1 MPVRMFLSILL
12 SLSLLVSVQGCA
24 SEVAG
29 GEAPERKVK
38 SDELVTETATES
50 AEETTMPEAETEA
63 ESSRAELQ
71 RFLNINDQLVPAYE
85 RIDTQPFLDDCDRLA
100 QCSDAQE
107 AIELYDALYEQYL
120 QMVSMYEVAY
130 IANSI
135 DVTDAYWTEESLW
148 SESAALEAGDALCV
162 ACSEVLSG
170 PCAELFGDHL
180 GESAV
185 EWLSEYE
192 ETNDRIEE
200 LSEQESALCSEYYA
214 AMSGAYSLAVSYRGE
229 EWTLDR
235 WSGEDGED
243 LYWDDYDAYYDVYDL
258 LMQAINEEVGPIYVE
273 LVALRREIAEYYGY
287 DNYAAYAYENIYCRD
302 YGLDEAQAF
311 CEQVKQVAPRYYEQV
326 YYNSNAAGYSGV
338 QMDGQEL
345 VDTLGVYADQ
355 IDPLVDELWEFF
367 AENELYSICDS
378 SECMDGG
385 YTVSIPS
392 SDAPYI
398 YMSLYGGS
406 SDFCTISHEFGHYVD
421 AWLNPTPNYLTS
433 GGNYDLL
440 EIHSNG
446 LEILYSRYYYDIF
459 GRGANAAEY
468 GLLDEQLNSVVD
480 GCIYDEFQRRVY
492 AAEDITL
499 DDVNRIYSEVCVEY
513 GQYDEVGE
521 DYWWMFVSH
530 NYESPLYYISYA
542 ASAIAALQIWD
553 MSRSDYD
560 AAVDTWL
567 AVVREGAYDRGYM
580 EVLSD
585 CGLQS
590 FADDGAVESVFTAAL
605 DYLEEIG

>member
-1 MPVRMFLSILL
+1 MRFWISLLL
-12 SLSLLVSVQGCA
+12 SLSLLASVQGC
-24 SEVAG
+24 SR
-29 GEAPERKVK
+29 EAL
-38 SDELVTETATES
+38 SDAAPATES
-50 AEETTMPEAETEA
+50 VAVAEQTEETRHTDETEETTAEDPVA
-63 ESSRAELQ
+63 SDSRQLLGGNES
-71 RFLNINDQLVPAYE
+71 LVPVYE
-85 RIDTQPFLDDCDRLA
+85 RVDTQPFLDDCERLTD
-100 QCSDAQE
+100 CSDEQE

-120 QMVSMYEVAY
+120 QIASMYEVAY

-135 DVTDAYWTEESLW
+135 DVTDAYWTQESIW
-148 SESAALEAGDALCV
+148 SETAALETGDALCA
-162 ACSEVLSG
+162 ACCAVLHG
-170 PCAELFGDHL
+170 PCAEAFRAHVGD
-180 GESAV
+180 SAAD
-185 EWLSEYE
+185 WLIEYE
-192 ETNDRIEE
+192 ASSDRIDE
-200 LSEQESALCSEYYA
+200 LNERESALCSEYYA

-243 LYWDDYDAYYDVYDL
+243 LYWDDYYAYYAVYDL
-258 LMQAINEEVGPIYVE
+258 LMQTINEEVGPIYVE
-273 LVALRREIAEYYGY
+273 LVTLRHEIAEYYGY
-287 DNYAAYAYENIYCRD
+287 DNYAEYAYENIYCRD

-311 CEQVKQVAPRYYEQV
+311 CDQVKQVAPRYYEQV
-326 YYNSNAAGYSGV
+326 YYNSYASGFTDV

-345 VDTLGVYADQ
+345 VDTLGAYADQ
-355 IDPLVDELWEFF
+355 IDPLVGEVWEFF

-385 YTVSIPS
+385 YTLSIPS

-406 SDFCTISHEFGHYVD
+406 SDFCTLSHEFGHYVD

-446 LEILYSRYYYDIF
+446 LEVLYSQYYYDIF

-480 GCIYDEFQRRVY
+480 GCIFDEFQRRVY
-492 AAEDITL
+492 AEESITL

-530 NYESPLYYISYA
+530 NYESPMYYISYA

-560 AAVDTWL
+560 AAVETWL
-567 AVVREGAYDRGYM
+567 SVVREGAYDRGYM

-590 FADDGAVESVFTAAL
+590 FADEGTVEAVFTAAL
-605 DYLEEIG
+605 DHLEQIGG